1 MTHKIMAAIL
11 RKCGKQDGG
20 EMGWRNETSPPSPL
34 GGAEF
39 LIIIMANMS
48 AVQQFIL
55 VGFPGF
61 QDRESKLVFS
71 IFFLVAYLLI
81 CLGNLTIIATF
92 TLDENLHKPMYVLIC
107 NLAILDIT
115 FSSVTVPK
123 LLAVFMFDFNMIPY
137 AACFMQLF
145 FYLALG
151 TSESFLLMLM
161 AYDRFVAICNPL
173 LYPTIMTNKVI
184 LKQITLCWVG
194 GLLTPVLPLILAFRL
209 PFCGPNKV
217 VHCFCD
223 HSSVLRLACADI
235 LINSYVALTIA
246 LSVLLIP
253 LAYIVF
259 SYTRIIASVVK
270 IATSEG
276 RLKAFSTCG
285 THLLVICIFILTAAG
300 VYISYR
306 IPGTS
311 EDIRIMAAVLQ
322 NVIPPL
328 INPIIYCLRTKEI
341 RDSFVKTVKRGKLLS
356 H

>member
-1 MTHKIMAAIL
+1 MANFTVQQFSIACLQGFQNQDSKIFL
-11 RKCGKQDGG
+11 SVC
-20 EMGWRNETSPPSPL
+20 
-34 GGAEF
+34 F
-39 LIIIMANMS
+39 LII
-48 AVQQFIL
+48 
-55 VGFPGF
+55 
-61 QDRESKLVFS
+61 
-71 IFFLVAYLLI
+71 YLFI
-81 CLGNLTIIATF
+81 CLANITIIIIFA
-92 TLDENLHKPMYVLIC
+92 LDENLHKPMYIMIS
-107 NLAILDIT
+107 NLAAIDIVYST
-115 FSSVTVPK
+115 VTIPK
-123 LLAVFMFDFNMIPY
+123 MLAMFLFDYSLISFP
-137 AACFMQLF
+137 ACFLQMI
-145 FYLALG
+145 FYLGLG
-151 TSESFLLMLM
+151 TAEVFLLVLM
-161 AYDRFVAICNPL
+161 AYDRYLAICNPL
-173 LYPTIMTNKVI
+173 HYPSIMTNSKSVQ
-184 LKQITLCWVG
+184 QITFCWVG
-194 GLLTPVLPLILAFRL
+194 GLLIPVLPLILALRL

-259 SYTRIIASVVK
+259 SYTRIISSVVK
-270 IATSEG
+270 IASSEG

-328 INPIIYCLRTKEI
+328 MNPVIYCLRTKEI
-341 RDSFVKTVKRGKLLS
+341 RDSFVKTVKRGKLW
-356 H
+356 HQTHGV